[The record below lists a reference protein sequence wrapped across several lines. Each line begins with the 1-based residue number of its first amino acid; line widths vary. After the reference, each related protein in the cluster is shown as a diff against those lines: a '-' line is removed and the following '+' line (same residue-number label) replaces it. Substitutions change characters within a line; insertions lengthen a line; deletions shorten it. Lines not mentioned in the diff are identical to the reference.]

1 MGTQW
6 KELTLLL
13 QLAIHVRPSSCITC
27 PQDFLVTSW
36 SKTPGDARRP
46 KRLQPRR
53 RSTLSELPKPHHAR
67 GRGRG
72 RALARYSSA
81 PSSPVPTHLSFLR
94 SPRAAGLTAILG
106 NVAAEVWDGLQED
119 RPSTF
124 RGDCGGVLHSEW
136 DSEPAERGG

>member
-1 MGTQW
+1 MLGDPNTGG
-6 KELTLLL
+6 
-13 QLAIHVRPSSCITC
+13 LAGG
-27 PQDFLVTSW
+27 Q
-36 SKTPGDARRP
+36 
-46 KRLQPRR
+46 
-53 RSTLSELPKPHHAR
+53 LSELPKPHHTP
-67 GRGRG
+67 GRG
-72 RALARYSSA
+72 LARCSSA
-81 PSSPVPTHLSFLR
+81 PSSPVPAHLSFLR